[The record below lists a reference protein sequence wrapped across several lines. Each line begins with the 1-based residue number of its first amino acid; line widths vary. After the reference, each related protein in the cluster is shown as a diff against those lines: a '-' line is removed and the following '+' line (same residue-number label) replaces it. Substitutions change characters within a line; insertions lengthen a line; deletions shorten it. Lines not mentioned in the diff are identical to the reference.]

1 VTYVRAVVYDRYGSP
16 DVLRVEDVPVPS
28 PAAGQVLVRVAAT
41 SVNLSDWEC
50 LRGSPLYARLGG
62 LRSPARPTL
71 GSDVAGWV
79 DTVGEGVT
87 RFQPG
92 DEVYGD
98 NLELK
103 GGFAEYAVAAES
115 ALTYKPAD
123 LTFAEAS
130 TIPQAG
136 AIALQGTDGA
146 GAGRRVL
153 VNGGGGGSGSFA
165 IQLAK
170 RLGAHV
176 TGVDNAGKLDFM
188 RSLGAD
194 EVIDYRSDDFT
205 RRDQP
210 YDLILDLVAHRSVLA
225 YRRALA
231 PGGRYR
237 CVGGSVPALLRVV
250 TIGWIAGR
258 LTRRRMGLL
267 AVKEGPAHFEP
278 LADLCVAGD
287 VSIHVDRTFGL
298 GDVPEALAHVGEGRA
313 LGKVVVTTN

>member
-1 VTYVRAVVYDRYGSP
+1 MRAVVYDRYGSP
-16 DVLRVEDVPVPS
+16 DVLRVEDVPTPS
-28 PAAGQVLVRVAAT
+28 PSAGQVLVRVAAT
-41 SVNLSDWEC
+41 SVNLSDWET

-62 LRSPARPTL
+62 LRSPARQTL
-71 GSDVAGWV
+71 GSDIAGWV
-79 DTVGEGVT
+79 DLVGDGVS
-87 RFQPG
+87 RFRPG

-98 NLELK
+98 NLQLK
-103 GGFAEYAVAAES
+103 GGFAEYAVVAES
-115 ALTYKPAD
+115 ALARKPAE

-130 TIPQAG
+130 AIPQAG

-146 GAGRRVL
+146 AVGRRVL

-176 TGVDNAGKLDFM
+176 TGVDNASKLDFM

-194 EVIDYRSDDFT
+194 DVIDYRREDFT
-205 RRDQP
+205 RRDEP
-210 YDLILDLVAHRSVLA
+210 YDLILDLVAHRSAFA

-231 PGGRYR
+231 RGGRYR
-237 CVGGSVPALLRVV
+237 CVGGSVPALLRVLTV
-250 TIGWIAGR
+250 GWIAGR
-258 LTRRRMGLL
+258 LTRRRLGVL

-278 LADLCVAGD
+278 LADLCITGD

-298 GDVPEALAHVGEGRA
+298 DEVPEALAHVGEGRA
-313 LGKVVVTTN
+313 RGKVVVTTS